1 MFPDSDFD
9 VLNVR
14 FSVLYECWVFLFQI
28 LGLNLHSVVI
38 QILMLDY
45 IVTLGYYLLFAFCF
59 LLSIFLFFFFPR
71 CDNRP
76 NEGSSQILVALA
88 YSCISCSNSFKPI
101 LLTFR
106 FLFCVLFFPSVRR
119 NPAKVVEKKNRVAQ
133 QNHYGN

>member
-1 MFPDSDFD
+1 MLGFPFSDFRTQFTFGGHIDFD
-9 VLNVR
+9 VGLHSNVGLLSFVCFLFSSLH
-14 FSVLYECWVFLFQI
+14 FSVF
-28 LGLNLHSVVI
+28 
-38 QILMLDY
+38 
-45 IVTLGYYLLFAFCF
+45 
-59 LLSIFLFFFFPR
+59 FFFFPR

-76 NEGSSQILVALA
+76 SEGSSQILVTLA